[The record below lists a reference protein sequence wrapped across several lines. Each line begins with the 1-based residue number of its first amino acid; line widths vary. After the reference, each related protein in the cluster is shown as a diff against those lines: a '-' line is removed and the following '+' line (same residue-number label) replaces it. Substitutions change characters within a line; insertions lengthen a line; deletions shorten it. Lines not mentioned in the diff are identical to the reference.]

1 MTKARLEQIVK
12 IVTVVATLVLVFV
25 TVLAV
30 SLYVKAGVLSSKS
43 KSLDKEINKLSITR
57 AEIEQGIELRNS
69 DAYIE
74 QRAREDLGM
83 IKDDEMLYIFD

>member
-25 TVLAV
+25 TVLSV
-30 SLYVKAGVLSSKS
+30 SLYIKAGVLSSKS

>member
-12 IVTVVATLVLVFV
+12 IVTVLATLVLVFV
-25 TVLAV
+25 TILAV

-43 KSLDKEINKLSITR
+43 KSLDKEIDRLSITR
-57 AEIEQGIELRNS
+57 AEIEQGIDLRNS
-69 DAYIE
+69 DAYVE

-83 IKDDEMLYIFD
+83 IKDNEMLYIFD